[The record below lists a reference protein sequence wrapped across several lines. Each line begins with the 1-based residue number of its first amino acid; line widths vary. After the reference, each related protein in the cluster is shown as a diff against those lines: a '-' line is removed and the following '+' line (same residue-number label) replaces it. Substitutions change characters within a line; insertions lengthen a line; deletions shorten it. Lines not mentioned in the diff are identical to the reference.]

1 MWKRNK
7 NLGDWWSRD
16 DSVDR
21 MITFLHSSI
30 CFVVDNILGFDSVT
44 APYPVKLVFQV
55 SGRQKGRDKK
65 VLEAHWPANLVSRF
79 SYLSESLWQKKTIN
93 TDIGSLK
100 LKQIMALLVV
110 SFRSSTFHHIYSSN
124 LFPNL
129 KVEWSEGSKSI
140 SSKRFNTHDIFL
152 FKKEKFGVLE
162 VVVSM
167 EWADVCEYKFVA
179 TWCLNV
185 IKRESVIS
193 W

>member
-1 MWKRNK
+1 
-7 NLGDWWSRD
+7 
-16 DSVDR
+16 
-21 MITFLHSSI
+21 MITFLHNSI
-30 CFVVDNILGFDSVT
+30 CFVVDSILGFDSVT

-79 SYLSESLWQKKTIN
+79 SYFSESLWQKKTIN

-100 LKQIMALLVV
+100 LRQIVALLVV

-129 KVEWSEGSKSI
+129 KVEWSEESKSI
-140 SSKRFNTHDIFL
+140 SSKHFNTHDIFL

-162 VVVSM
+162 VVASM
-167 EWADVCEYKFVA
+167 EWADVCEYKFFA